1 MKIKHHL
8 IRKFHESKQAPLW
21 KWAVVIFLIIAMP
34 MFFLFVRTTE
44 IQQVLDSSDTAG
56 QITSE

>member
-1 MKIKHHL
+1 
-8 IRKFHESKQAPLW
+8 LW